1 MKLSEA
7 LILRADCQKRIEQL
21 RQRLIQSAQV
31 QEGDQPPENPQALM
45 AELEETVNELAD
57 LIKRI
62 NKTNSLI
69 NLQEGITISDAL
81 AARDTLLLQRSVYDS
96 LVNAAAV
103 NQSRYSQAEIKSFS
117 TVNIAELQ
125 AYMDRLARDYRQL
138 DTRIQEANW
147 NTELLD

>member
-21 RQRLIQSAQV
+21 RQRLVRSAQV
-31 QEGDQPPENPQALM
+31 QEGDQPPENPQALI
-45 AELEETVNELAD
+45 AELEATVNELAD

-62 NKTNSLI
+62 NKTNSLT

-81 AARDTLLLQRSVYDS
+81 AARDTLLLKRSVYDS

-125 AYMDRLARDYRQL
+125 AYMDRLSRDYREL

-147 NTELLD
+147 NTDLLD